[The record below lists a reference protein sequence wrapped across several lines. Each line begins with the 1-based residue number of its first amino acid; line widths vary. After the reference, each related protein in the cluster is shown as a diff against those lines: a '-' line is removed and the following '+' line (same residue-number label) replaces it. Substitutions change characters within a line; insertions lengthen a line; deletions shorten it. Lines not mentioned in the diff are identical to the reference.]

1 MTDRQKQHLLGYLGY
16 YSGIPDGIWGRL
28 SEEAA
33 VAFQREYGLEP
44 DGVVGQ
50 ATEQALRK
58 AVAGLIEPVAGVQI
72 DTDDPEDWWWKYP
85 NFTRLE
91 FGCRCGGKYCDG
103 FPAEPQQKLVA
114 LLQKIRDHYGK
125 PVIRESGLRCQRW
138 NAIQHGVANS
148 RHMTGQAMDFYIP
161 GVNPEE
167 IVSWVKANCPEC
179 AYTYAIRRPDGT
191 LSGTVHVDVVI

>member
-1 MTDRQKQHLLGYLGY
+1 MTVKQVQHLLGYLGY

-44 DGVVGQ
+44 DGIVGQ
-50 ATEQALRK
+50 ATEQALRQ

-138 NAIQHGVANS
+138 NALQGGAANS

-167 IVSWVKANCPEC
+167 ILSWVKANCPEC
-179 AYTYAIRRPDGT
+179 AYTYAIRCADGT
-191 LSGTVHVDVVI
+191 LAGTVHVDVVI

>member
-1 MTDRQKQHLLGYLGY
+1 MTVKQVQHLLGYLGY

-33 VAFQREYGLEP
+33 VAMQRDYGVEP
-44 DGVVGQ
+44 DGLVGQ
-50 ATEQALRK
+50 ATEKALRQ

-85 NFTRLE
+85 NFTRME

-103 FPAEPQQKLVA
+103 FPAEPQEKLVA

-125 PVIRESGLRCQRW
+125 PVIRESGLRCQSW

-148 RHMTGQAMDFYIP
+148 RHMTGQAMDFYIT

-179 AYTYAIRRPDGT
+179 AYTYAIRRTDGT
-191 LSGTVHVDVVI
+191 LAGTVHVDVVI

>member
-1 MTDRQKQHLLGYLGY
+1 MTIKQVQHLLGYLGY

-33 VAFQREYGLEP
+33 VAMQRDYGLEP
-44 DGVVGQ
+44 DGIVGQ
-50 ATEQALRK
+50 ATEQALRQ
-58 AVAGLIEPVAGVQI
+58 AVAGLIEPVPGVQI

-103 FPAEPQQKLVA
+103 FPAEPQEKLVS

-125 PVIRESGLRCQRW
+125 PVIRESGLRCQSW

-167 IVSWVKANCPEC
+167 IVAWVKSNCPEC
-179 AYTYAIRRPDGT
+179 AYTYAIRRTDGT
-191 LSGTVHVDVVI
+191 LAGTVHVDVVI